1 VGFFEKLFGGKK
13 KERRKPIPREKREPL
28 VEERAPDATA
38 FAPESYPFEA
48 EVRVYH
54 RDYKRL
60 TTGWWPVS
68 VATPEEWQ
76 AKIEDMQGALRQHFG
91 QFQTQDGRLVPR
103 WSDRTWQLVKK
114 RLRVGRK

>member
-1 VGFFEKLFGGKK
+1 MGFFEKLFGGKK
-13 KERRKPIPREKREPL
+13 ERRKPLPSQRQGPL
-28 VEERAPDATA
+28 VEERAPDATT

-76 AKIEDMQGALRQHFG
+76 AKIDDMQGALRQHFG